1 MRRHEAPASGPDD
14 SQPGVPHEPLIAF
27 VGQPNCGKSTLFNAL
42 AGFKANTGNFPGTS
56 VAITQSRVAFAGL
69 HARIVDL
76 PGTYSL
82 TPRDGA
88 EEVTRRF
95 LSEHRADAVIA
106 VVDASVL
113 SRSVELTLEL
123 LETGLPM
130 VVALNMMDEA
140 RRKGIEVDVAAL
152 EARLG
157 VPVVPTVATRGEGVV
172 AVAIRA
178 MTAAKARRPGIPP
191 VYDRDIEE
199 SLAGL
204 QEAAPR
210 GLADSLRVPQ
220 RFLAVRLLEADPF
233 LLKHLDRDAANRDFL
248 DLAAAQRQHLAE
260 LHGWP
265 EESVFGS
272 HRHAAAVDL
281 FESVATVRSR
291 TRRSKRERLDDVLMH
306 PFWGLVFA
314 ALALAA
320 LFLVAFLVGD
330 RVASLVQRPFNAL
343 GQALLPAGVTGF
355 WADVGRG
362 LLDGIAGG
370 AGIVLPYLVPLLLIM
385 SVMEDVGYLPR
396 AAFLVDGLLHRVGLH
411 GKSIIPLILGYGCN
425 VPGILGTR
433 ILESPRDRVITAL
446 LVPLTACSA
455 RTVIILALVAATLGP
470 LAALGIYL
478 LNIVVTALAAR
489 LLSAIVPGTAPGL
502 LMDIPPYRIP
512 PVRAVLRKVWFRVRE
527 FLVAAWPVLIV
538 ASVFLGV
545 LTYLGIDRWVNEAL
559 RPVTVGVLGLPE
571 AVGVTLFFGILR
583 KELSLVMLFQALGT
597 TDVASVLTAAQL
609 VTFTLFVTFYVPCVS
624 TLAAQVREVGWR
636 WTLVGVGLNTSIALG
651 VAVIA
656 RLAMGG

>member
-1 MRRHEAPASGPDD
+1 MRRREGRPGGEDAPASL
-14 SQPGVPHEPLIAF
+14 PGDEVTIAL

-56 VAITQSRVAFAGL
+56 VSFTQSRVAVAGM

-88 EEVTRRF
+88 EEVTRRY
-95 LSEHRADAVIA
+95 LAEGRADAIIA

-123 LETGLPM
+123 LETGLPI

-140 RRKGIEVDVAAL
+140 RRKGIEVDVGAL
-152 EARLG
+152 QARLG

-172 AVAIRA
+172 SVALKA
-178 MTAAKARRPGIPP
+178 MAAARIRRPGIPP

-199 SLAGL
+199 ALARL
-204 QEAAPR
+204 LAAVPE
-210 GLADSLRVPQ
+210 GVAAELRVPP

-233 LLKHLDRDAANRDFL
+233 LLKRLASRGDDAFL
-248 DLAAAQRQHLAE
+248 ELAAALRQHLAE

-291 TRRSKRERLDDVLMH
+291 RRRSKRERLDDVLMH
-306 PFWGLVFA
+306 PFWGLVLA
-314 ALALAA
+314 AMALAG
-320 LFLVAFLVGD
+320 LFLVAFVVGNLVAGI
-330 RVASLVQRPFNAL
+330 VQRPFDAL
-343 GQALLPAGVTGF
+343 ATAILPDAGGGLL
-355 WADVGRG
+355 ADLGRG

-370 AGIVLPYLVPLLLIM
+370 AGIVLPYLLPLLLVM
-385 SVMEDVGYLPR
+385 SLMEDVGYLPR
-396 AAFLVDGLLHRVGLH
+396 AAFLIDGLLHRVGLH

-455 RTVIILALVAATLGP
+455 RTVIILALVAATMGP
-470 LAALGIYL
+470 LAALGVYA
-478 LNIVVTALAAR
+478 LNILITALAAR

-512 PVRAVLRKVWFRVRE
+512 PVRAVLKKVWFRVRE
-527 FLVAAWPVLIV
+527 FLVSAWPVLVV

-545 LTYLGIDRWVNEAL
+545 LEHFGVDAWVNEAL
-559 RPVTVGVLGLPE
+559 RPVTVSVLGLPE

-597 TDVASVLTAAQL
+597 ADVASVLTAAQL
-609 VTFTLFVTFYVPCVS
+609 MTFTLFVTFYVPCVS

-636 WTLVGVGLNTSIALG
+636 WTAVGVVLNTAIAMA
-651 VAVIA
+651 VAVAA

>member
-1 MRRHEAPASGPDD
+1 MRRHDAHGAGSNDTPN
-14 SQPGVPHEPLIAF
+14 EPLIAL

-88 EEVTRRF
+88 EEVTRRY
-95 LSEHRADAVIA
+95 LSEHHADAVIA

-113 SRSVELTLEL
+113 SRSVELALEL
-123 LETGLPM
+123 LETGLPI
-130 VVALNMMDEA
+130 VIALNMMDEA
-140 RRKGIEVDVAAL
+140 RRKGIIVDVAAL

-172 AVAIRA
+172 AVALKA
-178 MTAAKARRPGIPP
+178 MAAAKSRRPGIPP
-191 VYDRDIEE
+191 VYDRDIEAALA
-199 SLAGL
+199 SLL
-204 QEAAPR
+204 EAAPPR
-210 GLADSLRVPQ
+210 LAETLGVPP

-233 LLKHLDRDAANRDFL
+233 LLARLTDDTNRPFL
-248 DLAAAQRQHLAE
+248 ELAAAQRQYLAD
-260 LHGWP
+260 LHDWP

-272 HRHAAAVDL
+272 HRHAAAMDL
-281 FESVATVRSR
+281 FEAVATVRSR
-291 TRRSKRERLDDVLMH
+291 GRRSKRERLDDVLMH

-314 ALALAA
+314 ALALAG
-320 LFLVAFLVGD
+320 LFLIAFVVGD
-330 RVASLVQRPFNAL
+330 RVAGLVQMPFEAL
-343 GQALLPAGVTGF
+343 GRALLPATATGL

-370 AGIVLPYLVPLLLIM
+370 AGIVLPYLVPLLLVM
-385 SVMEDVGYLPR
+385 SLMEDVGYLPR

-411 GKSIIPLILGYGCN
+411 GKSVIPLILGYGCN

-455 RTVIILALVAATLGP
+455 RTVIILALVAATMGP
-470 LAALGIYL
+470 LAALGVYV

-489 LLSAIVPGTAPGL
+489 LLSAIVPGSAPGL

-512 PVRAVLRKVWFRVRE
+512 PVKAVLRKVWFRVRE
-527 FLVAAWPVLIV
+527 FLVNAWPVLIA
-538 ASVFLGV
+538 ASIFLGI
-545 LTYLGIDRWVNEAL
+545 LTYLGVDTWVNQAL

-609 VTFTLFVTFYVPCVS
+609 LTFTLFVTFYVPCVS

-656 RLAMGG
+656 RFAMGG

>member
-1 MRRHEAPASGPDD
+1 MP
-14 SQPGVPHEPLIAF
+14 QPEPRTDRPLPSREPTVAL

-56 VAITQSRVAFAGL
+56 VSFTQSRVAVGGR

-95 LSEHRADAVIA
+95 LAAGEADAVIA
-106 VVDASVL
+106 VLDASVL

-123 LETGLPM
+123 LETGLPV

-152 EARLG
+152 SARLG

-172 AVAIRA
+172 AVALRA
-178 MTAAKARRPGIPP
+178 LAAATNPRPGIPP

-199 SLAGL
+199 ALATL
-204 QEAAPR
+204 EAAVPAA
-210 GLADSLRVPQ
+210 LAADLRATP
-220 RFLAVRLLEADPF
+220 RFLAVRLLEGDPF
-233 LLKHLDRDAANRDFL
+233 ALAQLEPRKDGQDLRDLGASL
-248 DLAAAQRQHLAE
+248 RQHLAR

-265 EESVFGS
+265 EESVFSS
-272 HRHAAAVDL
+272 HRHALAMDL
-281 FESVATVRSR
+281 FEAVATVRSR
-291 TRRSKRERLDDVLMH
+291 RRRSRRERLDDVLMH

-314 ALALAA
+314 ALALAG
-320 LFLVAFLVGD
+320 LFLVAFVVGD
-330 RVASLVQRPFNAL
+330 VLSGWVAKPFDWIAKTL
-343 GQALLPAGVTGF
+343 IPEGADGF
-355 WADVGRG
+355 GWHLARG
-362 LLDGIAGG
+362 FLDGVSGG
-370 AGIVLPYLVPLLLIM
+370 AGIVLPYLLPLLLVM
-385 SVMEDVGYLPR
+385 SLMEDVGYLPR
-396 AAFLVDGLLHRVGLH
+396 AAFLIDGLLHRVGLH
-411 GKSIIPLILGYGCN
+411 GKSVIPLILGYGCN

-455 RTVIILALVAATLGP
+455 RTVIILALVAATMGP
-470 LAALGIYL
+470 LAALGVYA
-478 LNIVVTALAAR
+478 LNIAVTAAAAR

-512 PVRAVLRKVWFRVRE
+512 PLKAVLKKVWFRVYE
-527 FLVAAWPVLIV
+527 FLVAAWPVLV
-538 ASVFLGV
+538 AASMLLGV
-545 LTYLGIDRWVNEAL
+545 LEWLGVDDVINAAL
-559 RPVTVGVLGLPE
+559 APLTSGLLDLPP
-571 AVGVTLFFGILR
+571 ALGVTLFFGVLR

-597 TDVASVLTAAQL
+597 EHVASVMTPAQIL
-609 VTFTLFVTFYVPCVS
+609 TFTLFVTFYVPCVS
-624 TLAAQVREVGWR
+624 TLAAQVREVGWK
-636 WTLVGVGLNTSIALG
+636 WTGAGVVLNTGIALLAAL
-651 VAVIA
+651 AV
-656 RLAMGG
+656 RFLAPFA